1 MIQQRTE
8 ENDKRD
14 GLTQQQVAEALGV
27 SPRQAK
33 RIEAKA
39 LKKLAEL
46 AQQQGI
52 KEEDLR

>member
-1 MIQQRTE
+1 MTQRAK
-8 ENDKRD
+8 ENDERD

-39 LKKLAEL
+39 LKKLLEMAK
-46 AQQQGI
+46 QRDI